1 MKIYVMYTKS
11 SFTSEQI
18 ESLEG
23 VGEVIFCEEIKKDLN
38 YPYMNDDA
46 DKVLMVDPDWYDWN
60 IDKEHLSKVANLK
73 GVALATTAY
82 DWIDLEYC
90 RENDIVVTNTPKY
103 STSSV
108 AEYAVFLMMAL
119 AKKFPM
125 QIKNNYETKYNDEML
140 STEIKGKTVGLVGL
154 GTIGEKIADMCNGLG
169 MNVIYWNRSE
179 KKNNYKRVEIEEIFK
194 TADFIFPAFS
204 TNDET
209 KKLITDDLINMMNN
223 QSLINVVNNS
233 KEIFNH
239 ELMLEKA
246 KRGIVNYAF
255 EKYDDKNIS
264 DYEGNVMVS
273 APYAFYTKESIE
285 RLMALWVSNT
295 IETINGHCENSL

>member
-1 MKIYVMYTKS
+1 MKIYVMYTKL

-18 ESLEG
+18 KSLES
-23 VGEVIFCEEIKKDLN
+23 VGEVIFCEEVRTDLN
-38 YPYMNDDA
+38 YPYMNDD
-46 DKVLMVDPDWYDWN
+46 DNKVLMVDPDWYNWN
-60 IDKEHLSKVANLK
+60 IDKEHLSKISNLK

-82 DWIDLEYC
+82 DWIDLDYC
-90 RENDIVVTNTPKY
+90 RENNIVVTNTPKY

-108 AEYAVFLMMAL
+108 AEYAVFLMMSL

-125 QIKNNYETKYNDEML
+125 QIKNNYETKYNDEMMG
-140 STEIKGKTVGLVGL
+140 TEVRGKTAGFVCL

-194 TADFIFPAFS
+194 TADFIFPTFS
-204 TNDET
+204 TNEET

-223 QSLINVVNNS
+223 QALINVVNNS

-246 KRGIVNYAF
+246 KDGIVSYAF
-255 EKYDDKNIS
+255 ERYDDKKME

-273 APYAFYTKESIE
+273 APYAFFTKESIA

-295 IETINGHCENSL
+295 IETINGNCENSL